1 MDPAPT
7 IPREMTTHRPNLR
20 VATPLEGLVS
30 KPAVEDLPRT
40 WQARTLKEE
49 AQPMRAQTG
58 AHESSGLHDHLC
70 DCVVPCPDRSPLVTL
85 SAECAV
91 ARPRVPKLKSVQKM
105 LAAQKTDRGSAVR

>member
-49 AQPMRAQTG
+49 AQPIVLRPVLTNRAACT
-58 AHESSGLHDHLC
+58 AIYVTVSSHA
-70 DCVVPCPDRSPLVTL
+70 PT
-85 SAECAV
+85 A
-91 ARPRVPKLKSVQKM
+91 AR
-105 LAAQKTDRGSAVR
+105 